1 MLCVRTMVCTLCV
14 PCVPACLWSRANG
27 RSNAK
32 KHLEG
37 VECCSLAALKG
48 LKANDLKA
56 MGFKPEVRSRLQKHI
71 ADDSAVADY
80 KEEEAFVTVDE
91 EEEAIESKTSTAG
104 KKKKSGKKGGAKKEP
119 SAAAHTPVPGEG
131 GEAMDP
137 GFQAFLT
144 SIGLAEAI
152 PKFQESHITSLE
164 SCRLMTKASLM
175 SSLAIPDAKAGRIL
189 SQMCIT
195 SLAQG
200 EVPIA
205 AQRGMCLLLLSVAC
219 LPACLPACP

>member
-1 MLCVRTMVCTLCV
+1 MYVL
-14 PCVPACLWSRANG
+14 G

-37 VECCSLAALKG
+37 VECCTLAALKG

-71 ADDSAVADY
+71 ADDTVVGDY
-80 KEEEAFVTVDE
+80 KEEEAYVTVDE
-91 EEEAIESKTSTAG
+91 EEEAISSKVSALG
-104 KKKKSGKKGGAKKEP
+104 KKKKSGKKGGSKKEDG
-119 SAAAHTPVPGEG
+119 AAHTPVPGEG
-131 GEAMDP
+131 GEAMDA
-137 GFQAFLT
+137 GFEAFLS

-164 SCRLMTKASLM
+164 SCRLMTKASLINC
-175 SSLAIPDAKAGRIL
+175 LAIPDAKAGRIL

-200 EVPIA
+200 EIPIA
-205 AQRGMCLLLLSVAC
+205 AQRGTR
-219 LPACLPACP
+219 